1 MRSGAKKN
9 YPRIYKIWQGI
20 RQRCNNQNDKDYD
33 NYGGRGIKVC
43 EGWNNN
49 SMEFIQWALQNGY
62 TDNLSIDRKDTNG
75 DYCPENCHWATGTEQ
90 ARNKRKQ
97 RTNRTGYNG
106 VHYEVDRGKYR
117 ALIYVNSRRMDLGRY
132 DTVEE
137 AAEARRSGELKYWG
151 VMPQAHYQCEG
162 GTARNE

>member
-20 RQRCNNQNDKDYD
+20 RQRCNNPNDKDYD
-33 NYGGRGIKVC
+33 DYGGRGIKVC
-43 EGWNNN
+43 EEWNKS
-49 SMEFIQWALQNGY
+49 SMAFIQWALQNGY
-62 TDNLSIDRKDTNG
+62 ADNLSIDRRDTNG

-106 VHYEVDRGKYR
+106 VHYEADRGKYR
-117 ALIYVNSRRMDLGRY
+117 ALIYVNSKRIDLGRY
-132 DTVEE
+132 DTAEE
-137 AAEARRSGELKYWG
+137 AAEARRKGEVKYWG
-151 VMPQAHYQCEG
+151 GTPQARCQ
-162 GTARNE
+162 